1 MPLDLDEIFS
11 YRTVRL
17 AEIRDYRIGIPYYI
31 IVVIICIDI
40 FVVDLIINGGYLAR
54 ETAITGSVR
63 LTIQEP
69 TGLYRKS
76 TLDLPYCLD
85 DCFPPDDC
93 SGDYEQAQIQCPA
106 IFSNAAFAKYPALE
120 GQGAAFITTRV
131 DSITEE
137 LPRHCLPTA
146 SDASQSATNSL
157 KASTR
162 RDCYGWQQVANRSFY
177 VSQIEDYL
185 IKVDHAMLAPTI
197 RETKSGYDMTSG
209 AMLSPDEEGLSSDD
223 PDAIDPCWDFEHAQ
237 YWKGVPQDRRP
248 NPLPPCPTAD
258 QFDGESTDISG
269 DWSVAIGA
277 NGADDVFSVSAL
289 LRAAGVKSLSDPA
302 VGHFAHSHQVRHA
315 GIVLLLRIHYDNTWC
330 VPLPRSRRLALSA
343 YHLSC
348 VAQGDQMVDLSGHH
362 EISVR
367 RMIANTELIYLSH
380 SNNLIIAD
388 KIPGLSSSGWRPQLP
403 LPGSKCSRQ
412 WVRSLRACR

>member
-31 IVVIICIDI
+31 IVVFICIDI
-40 FVVDLIINGGYLAR
+40 FLVDLIINGGYLVR

-69 TGLYRKS
+69 TGQYRKS
-76 TLDLPYCLD
+76 TTDLSYCLD

-93 SGDYEQAQIQCPA
+93 SGDYEQNQIQCPA

-146 SDASQSATNSL
+146 SDGSQSATNSL
-157 KASTR
+157 KASTGL
-162 RDCYGWQQVANRSFY
+162 DCYGWEQIANRSFY

-197 RETKSGYDMTSG
+197 RETKSGYNMAGG
-209 AMLSPDEEGLSSDD
+209 AMLTPDEEGLSSDD
-223 PDAIDPCWDFEHAQ
+223 PDSIDPCWDFEPAQ
-237 YWKGVPQDRRP
+237 YWEGVPQDRRP
-248 NPLPPCPTAD
+248 NPLPGCPTSD

-302 VGHFAHSHQVRHA
+302 VGHFTHSHQVRHA
-315 GIVLLLRIHYDNTWC
+315 GIVLLLRIHYDNTWS
-330 VPLPRSRRLALSA
+330 VPLLPTILVLSA
-343 YHLSC
+343 YHLLGC
-348 VAQGDQMVDLSGHH
+348 AVQGDQMAD
-362 EISVR
+362 ISR
-367 RMIANTELIYLSH
+367 YH
-380 SNNLIIAD
+380 
-388 KIPGLSSSGWRPQLP
+388 KIP
-403 LPGSKCSRQ
+403 
-412 WVRSLRACR
+412 V

>member
-1 MPLDLDEIFS
+1 MPLDLDEIFA

-40 FVVDLIINGGYLAR
+40 FVVELIMNGGYLAR

-69 TGLYRKS
+69 TGQYRKS

-106 IFSNAAFAKYPALE
+106 VFSNAVFAKYPALE
-120 GQGAAFITTRV
+120 GQSAAFITTRV
-131 DSITEE
+131 DSITEQ

-146 SDASQSATNSL
+146 NDATQSATNSL

-162 RDCYGWQQVANRSFY
+162 PDCYGWSQIANRSFY

-185 IKVDHAMLAPTI
+185 VKVDHAMLAPTI
-197 RETKSGYDMTSG
+197 RETKSGYDMASG
-209 AMLSPDEEGLSSDD
+209 AMLTSDEMELTEDEPKS
-223 PDAIDPCWDFEHAQ
+223 IDPCWDFEAAQ
-237 YWKGVPQDRRP
+237 YWAGVPQERRP
-248 NPLPPCPTAD
+248 ESLPGCPTSD
-258 QFDGESTDISG
+258 NFDGEGTAISG

-277 NGADDVFSVSAL
+277 NGADDVFPVSAL
-289 LRAAGVKSLSDPA
+289 LRAAGVSSLSETA
-302 VGHFAHSHQVRHA
+302 AGHRTKSHPVRHV

-330 VPLPRSRRLALSA
+330 DP
-343 YHLSC
+343 
-348 VAQGDQMVDLSGHH
+348 
-362 EISVR
+362 
-367 RMIANTELIYLSH
+367 
-380 SNNLIIAD
+380 
-388 KIPGLSSSGWRPQLP
+388 
-403 LPGSKCSRQ
+403 
-412 WVRSLRACR
+412 